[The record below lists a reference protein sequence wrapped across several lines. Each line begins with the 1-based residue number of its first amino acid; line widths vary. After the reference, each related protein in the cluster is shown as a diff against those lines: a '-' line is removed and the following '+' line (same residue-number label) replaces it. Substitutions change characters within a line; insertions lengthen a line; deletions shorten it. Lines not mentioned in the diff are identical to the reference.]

1 MAACVAAC
9 ANGVLDC
16 GLVSQ
21 RSAVSGGVRRSGV
34 VSLVNRGGVL
44 VRRKGLGIG
53 VQKLQGVK
61 RWSAVSGRAKVVLEE
76 VEVKVSPV
84 EQMQNG
90 NGGFTNGR
98 ALESSS
104 SLNGTAVRA
113 SNGAVLETGNGSA
126 MKSNNGSVSTNGAV
140 NGLPTNGA
148 AFVAVNP
155 RLDSIGQEDPWFK
168 KSKQAKVNCI
178 PSSLCLPTSRRIC

>member
-53 VQKLQGVK
+53 GQKLQGVR

-76 VEVKVSPV
+76 VDVDVDAKASPV
-84 EQMQNG
+84 EQTQNG
-90 NGGFTNGR
+90 NGGSTNG
-98 ALESSS
+98 AAMKSSS
-104 SLNGTAVRA
+104 PSNGTEVRA
-113 SNGAVLETGNGSA
+113 SNGAAPDTGNGSV
-126 MKSNNGSVSTNGAV
+126 MENNNGSVPTNGAV

-148 AFVAVNP
+148 ANSK
-155 RLDSIGQEDPWFK
+155 LDSIGQEDPWFK
-168 KSKQAKVNCI
+168 NAKEVKASSI
-178 PSSLCLPTSRRIC
+178 RPSLCLPTSRRIR